1 MRAATY
7 KYIFSLLIFL
17 CSGSSF
23 SFVFVNG
30 PQEAKLD
37 ASEDSPT
44 VEFIWNGKAPKLTDK
59 SDFQGGA
66 WAQLSD
72 EQVMENLINLSLA
85 IWNAVPGSYIDLQ
98 LGEIDT
104 TAEADEKDEIHVI
117 TVGKIDSA
125 TASAFAL
132 PTPENGIIKDCDI
145 TIGDQEQSL
154 GSLALTITHELGHC
168 LGLGHPH
175 TSYKSIMSYSNPER
189 TLELSADDMAGI
201 IYLYPDTAF
210 EADDIE
216 PLACGTTGIKFDE
229 TVATYLGLFFLLMI
243 PFIFRLS
250 SIAFLLSR
258 LGKDAQKAA
267 AKPVNSKFYK
277 STRR

>member
-1 MRAATY
+1 M
-7 KYIFSLLIFL
+7 
-17 CSGSSF
+17 GS
-23 SFVFVNG
+23 
-30 PQEAKLD
+30 EMCIRD
-37 ASEDSPT
+37 R
-44 VEFIWNGKAPKLTDK
+44 
-59 SDFQGGA
+59 
-66 WAQLSD
+66 
-72 EQVMENLINLSLA
+72 
-85 IWNAVPGSYIDLQ
+85 
-98 LGEIDT
+98 
-104 TAEADEKDEIHVI
+104 
-117 TVGKIDSA
+117 
-125 TASAFAL
+125 

-210 EADDIE
+210 EADDVE

-277 STRR
+277 SPRR